1 MGRFTNKFTEEQ
13 EKAILSL
20 YVTHIGEDIFFVKD
34 TLPPEQWATLGA
46 AYSRTHEPFQERLL
60 KAIEQEDIDVSVID
74 GLLKNKQTLSNKKL
88 AENAA
93 NFIKKWAQEYGHNSI
108 KELGM
113 VRFCAENIPDL
124 TVTRIA
130 MNPLTHM
137 QVKSSRY
144 MDWKNI
150 LSKIESNLDIKS
162 SKYGEEIFN
171 SIKGISEGYN
181 EVTEL
186 SANHILN
193 SRLNENFASSTFPI
207 KLPFSIGWSAM
218 HLYQFS
224 GETEKMLKKFQNFSR
239 TTVFDS
245 TRYLLTP
252 AMPTSMAVSIDT
264 RALEDVITDLLSSPM
279 LEDQRVGEELLAKG
293 KHVEP
298 ILLGE
303 KCHAKKSNYV
313 VETRKE
319 LEGLAKNIFSP
330 EGKNNYRV
338 CCIPKNVNM
347 FSDLQIASSIIFNHS
362 NHSFI
367 HIYNELRKNPKQA
380 DEIIKTVFKH
390 REKHDPVKKE
400 MNHGGLMMELLMD
413 YGGYRDVH
421 RHRRGTKSLQKLT
434 MEHGFETPELI
445 EVAFL
450 KEKYDKL
457 MRSPKETF
465 EMVKKDNPYLAQLV
479 VPFGYKSRS
488 LLSWGIAQWIYF
500 VELRSKETG
509 NMSYR
514 EIAWDVE
521 KILKKKVPKIAGNI
535 NVDKTKYPAD
545 LINMPD
551 ARKWYNKE
559 IRKKDS

>member
-1 MGRFTNKFTEEQ
+1 MGRFTYKFTEEQ

-186 SANHILN
+186 SANH
-193 SRLNENFASSTFPI
+193 
-207 KLPFSIGWSAM
+207 
-218 HLYQFS
+218 
-224 GETEKMLKKFQNFSR
+224 
-239 TTVFDS
+239 
-245 TRYLLTP
+245 
-252 AMPTSMAVSIDT
+252 
-264 RALEDVITDLLSSPM
+264 
-279 LEDQRVGEELLAKG
+279 
-293 KHVEP
+293 
-298 ILLGE
+298 
-303 KCHAKKSNYV
+303 
-313 VETRKE
+313 
-319 LEGLAKNIFSP
+319 
-330 EGKNNYRV
+330 
-338 CCIPKNVNM
+338 
-347 FSDLQIASSIIFNHS
+347 
-362 NHSFI
+362 
-367 HIYNELRKNPKQA
+367 
-380 DEIIKTVFKH
+380 
-390 REKHDPVKKE
+390 
-400 MNHGGLMMELLMD
+400 
-413 YGGYRDVH
+413 
-421 RHRRGTKSLQKLT
+421 
-434 MEHGFETPELI
+434 
-445 EVAFL
+445 
-450 KEKYDKL
+450 
-457 MRSPKETF
+457 
-465 EMVKKDNPYLAQLV
+465 
-479 VPFGYKSRS
+479 
-488 LLSWGIAQWIYF
+488 
-500 VELRSKETG
+500 
-509 NMSYR
+509 
-514 EIAWDVE
+514 
-521 KILKKKVPKIAGNI
+521 
-535 NVDKTKYPAD
+535 
-545 LINMPD
+545 
-551 ARKWYNKE
+551 
-559 IRKKDS
+559 